1 MFVRRIL
8 FVFLVSSCLAK
19 SQTAPAAGPTF
30 QQALIQAR
38 YPVVLKNSE
47 LSGTG
52 ATVLNNAI
60 RTSRFVMLGEDHI
73 TREIPRFAAAL
84 CDIMHPDVYAVEAG
98 PYAARFVNS
107 LLGNP
112 NRLAIMAERNKAFPN
127 NMAFPECPER
137 R

>member
-1 MFVRRIL
+1 MFVRPIL
-8 FVFLVSSCLAK
+8 FVFLVSSGHAT
-19 SQTAPAAGPTF
+19 SQIAPAAGPTL

-38 YPVVLKNSE
+38 Y
-47 LSGTG
+47 
-52 ATVLNNAI
+52 
-60 RTSRFVMLGEDHI
+60 
-73 TREIPRFAAAL
+73 PRFAAAL